1 MQYARVLVVVLV
13 APVVAAL
20 FLGAG
25 DGPAGGAET
34 GGGAGLAGDLA
45 YTVGTCAAG
54 LAVAGVLRIPA
65 GSVLGPMLAA
75 AALSGTG
82 ARMPGLVQDVAFALV
97 GLQVGL
103 RFTPAAVR
111 QARRLLPAV
120 LASIA
125 GLIVACAGLA
135 GILAAMTG
143 VTYADAYLA
152 TTPGGLYAVLA
163 TALDGGGEDPAF
175 VLAVQVLRLLIM
187 VSAAPLLVRLLVPR
201 YPP

>member
-1 MQYARVLVVVLV
+1 LRLRIV
-13 APVVAAL
+13 
-20 FLGAG
+20 
-25 DGPAGGAET
+25 
-34 GGGAGLAGDLA
+34 
-45 YTVGTCAAG
+45 
-54 LAVAGVLRIPA
+54 RIPA
-65 GSVLGPMLAA
+65 GSVLAPMIVA

-82 ARMPGLVQDVAFALV
+82 ARMPGLVQDAAFAVV

-103 RFTPAAVR
+103 RFTPATVR
-111 QARRLLPAV
+111 EARRLVPAV

-135 GILAAMTG
+135 VVLAAMTG

-163 TALDGGGEDPAF
+163 TALDGGGEEPAF

-201 YPP
+201 GEPAYPP